1 MATSTASV
9 NCTSRVFKMPSAG
22 VEVSRWFASEFSSRA
37 ACAMVKVFMSSPFVK
52 LNGVGAINVTRRA
65 TRHALTATEQ
75 GA

>member
-9 NCTSRVFKMPSAG
+9 NCTSRIFKMPSD

-52 LNGVGAINVTRRA
+52 LNGVGAINVAKRA
-65 TRHALTATEQ
+65 ARPVTFPHLQEH
-75 GA
+75 